1 MNKKYI
7 FNTEAKAEEMILS
20 LATANEDGTLPNF
33 RQVRVTDT
41 TKGIVV
47 LGFQD
52 KGEINEEGE
61 YVITEE
67 GTTFN
72 VLDFEFINIEPFF
85 AKTSQVQVFKTA
97 LSDHELEL
105 LTTDNVDYA
114 SYATMAS
121 FLNYNIS

>member
-52 KGEINEEGE
+52 KGHFDEDTDT
-61 YVITEE
+61 YVIDEQ

-72 VLDFEFINIEPFF
+72 VDV
-85 AKTSQVQVFKTA
+85 AWKTVNTSWDAYEV
-97 LSDHELEL
+97 LP
-105 LTTDNVDYA
+105 TTSNH
-114 SYATMAS
+114 S
-121 FLNYNIS
+121 FYN

>member
-7 FNTEAKAEEMILS
+7 FTSEAEAETMILA
-20 LATANEDGTLPNF
+20 LAQQDENGDLPNF
-33 RQVRVTDT
+33 RKVHVTDT

-61 YVITEE
+61 YVITEA

-72 VLDFEFINIEPFF
+72 VDV
-85 AKTSQVQVFKTA
+85 AWKTVNTSWDAYEVFP
-97 LSDHELEL
+97 
-105 LTTDNVDYA
+105 LTSNH
-114 SYATMAS
+114 S
-121 FLNYNIS
+121 FYN

>member
-7 FNTEAKAEEMILS
+7 FNTEAKAEEMILTLS
-20 LATANEDGTLPNF
+20 TANEEGILPNF
-33 RQVRVTDT
+33 RKVHATET

-61 YVITEE
+61 YIITEE

-72 VLDFEFINIEPFF
+72 VDV
-85 AKTSQVQVFKTA
+85 AWKTVNEDWNEYEVQPST
-97 LSDHELEL
+97 SNH
-105 LTTDNVDYA
+105 
-114 SYATMAS
+114 S
-121 FLNYNIS
+121 FYI

>member
-20 LATANEDGTLPNF
+20 LATANEETPNF

-72 VLDFEFINIEPFF
+72 VDV
-85 AKTSQVQVFKTA
+85 AWKTVNEGWSQYEV
-97 LSDHELEL
+97 HP
-105 LTTDNVDYA
+105 LTSNH
-114 SYATMAS
+114 S
-121 FLNYNIS
+121 FYN

>member
-7 FNTEAKAEEMILS
+7 FTSEAEAETMILA
-20 LATANEDGTLPNF
+20 LAQQDENGDLPDF
-33 RQVRVTDT
+33 RKVHVTDT

-52 KGEINEEGE
+52 KGETNEEGE

-72 VLDFEFINIEPFF
+72 VDV
-85 AKTSQVQVFKTA
+85 AWKTVNNDWDQYEVQP
-97 LSDHELEL
+97 
-105 LTTDNVDYA
+105 LTSNH
-114 SYATMAS
+114 S
-121 FLNYNIS
+121 FYN

>member
-52 KGEINEEGE
+52 KIEIDEEGE
-61 YVITEE
+61 ETVIA

-72 VLDFEFINIEPFF
+72 VDV
-85 AKTSQVQVFKTA
+85 AWKTVNTSWDAYEVFP
-97 LSDHELEL
+97 
-105 LTTDNVDYA
+105 TTSNH
-114 SYATMAS
+114 S
-121 FLNYNIS
+121 FYN